1 MTQVA
6 VAPGHL
12 SRTLLPLVTALPLQP
27 QQDGNQTVSMKSG
40 EVTQHSN
47 ENIQFK
53 CSFMNFQSSC
63 SSLIYFSDME
73 EQLLSFSCK
82 RNIFI

>member
-27 QQDGNQTVSMKSG
+27 QQDGNQTVSKKMCS

-47 ENIQFK
+47 ENIKFNKVFFYEFSIFK
-53 CSFMNFQSSC
+53 SH
-63 SSLIYFSDME
+63 
-73 EQLLSFSCK
+73 LLFGYGGTVAE
-82 RNIFI
+82 F